1 MKEYPF
7 VSVCVVALNAG
18 RYIEE
23 CLQSIYS
30 LNYPKDKYEILLIDG
45 GSIDNTLKIAKKFK
59 RVEILNNQKK
69 IISAGRNMA
78 IENSRGKYLVFTDS
92 DCKVDSEWLINLTKR
107 IINSQDNV
115 VAYGGPNLV
124 FEEDPPIGK
133 VIGYMQETLFG
144 SGGSPGASKIKEGK
158 EVISLGN
165 ANIIYKIDIIKNYRY
180 NERLNVGED
189 CDFNFRLKEK
199 GYRFIYTN
207 EAVIWHHRRT
217 SISGFVKN
225 MFKYGEAQ
233 SKMLI
238 IYKRLIRNYA
248 VLPSLFVIYLIIG
261 FVLSLMTLQNVLK
274 FYLLTIAL
282 YLFML
287 TPSLIY
293 TIRKT
298 GLFGILSI
306 IFLPI
311 QHIAYGVG
319 FLWGLI
325 K

>member
-124 FEEDPPIGK
+124 FKGDPHVGK
-133 VIGYMQETLFG
+133 VIGYMQETLLG
-144 SGGSPGASKIKEGK
+144 SGGSPCA
-158 EVISLGN
+158 
-165 ANIIYKIDIIKNYRY
+165 AR
-180 NERLNVGED
+180 
-189 CDFNFRLKEK
+189 
-199 GYRFIYTN
+199 
-207 EAVIWHHRRT
+207 
-217 SISGFVKN
+217 
-225 MFKYGEAQ
+225 
-233 SKMLI
+233 
-238 IYKRLIRNYA
+238 
-248 VLPSLFVIYLIIG
+248 
-261 FVLSLMTLQNVLK
+261 
-274 FYLLTIAL
+274 
-282 YLFML
+282 
-287 TPSLIY
+287 
-293 TIRKT
+293 
-298 GLFGILSI
+298 
-306 IFLPI
+306 
-311 QHIAYGVG
+311 
-319 FLWGLI
+319 
-325 K
+325 